1 MRPPIERIDVSTE
14 ELEALLEQARPALG
28 DDGYQKLQAAIR
40 TLGYVT
46 ELLENQEA
54 TLASLR
60 RLLCHSSTEK
70 TEKVLQQAGIETG
83 EKKPK
88 PPGAE
93 GAPQAPKSAAAGH
106 GRNGADA
113 YRGARK
119 VTVPHASLKAGD
131 RCPDGQ
137 CDGKVYPQRE
147 PGVLVRI
154 KGQAPIAATVYELEK
169 LRCHLCG
176 KVFTAEAPEG
186 VGENKYDETAA
197 SMIAILRYGSGF
209 PWYRLEGLEESL
221 GIPLPVATQCGGY
234 RLPRA
239 VCPQQTVSARS
250 WRQPR
255 SHCNPPR
262 RN

>member
-1 MRPPIERIDVSTE
+1 MRPPIERIEVFTE
-14 ELEALLEQARPALG
+14 ELEALLEQARPALAEE
-28 DDGYQKLQAAIR
+28 GYQKLQAAIR

-46 ELLENQEA
+46 ELLENQDA

-60 RLLCHSSTEK
+60 HLLCHSSTEK
-70 TEKVLQQAGIETG
+70 TEKVLKQAGIETG

-88 PPGAE
+88 PPGGAP
-93 GAPQAPKSAAAGH
+93 GAPQAPKGAAAGH
-106 GRNGADA
+106 GRNGAAA

-131 RCPDGQ
+131 RGPDGQ
-137 CDGKVYPQRE
+137 CDRKVYTQRE

-186 VGENKYDETAA
+186 VGDKKYDMYLDRFDVNSVPTARA
-197 SMIAILRYGSGF
+197 MADLGD
-209 PWYRLEGLEESL
+209 ENLEEVTL
-221 GIPLPVATQCGGY
+221 YA
-234 RLPRA
+234 
-239 VCPQQTVSARS
+239 
-250 WRQPR
+250 
-255 SHCNPPR
+255 
-262 RN
+262 